1 MRAKF
6 LTTTNVTYWGTVLG
20 SNEGVYVLLGLCRR
34 NPYNSGRE
42 KNSNSSLATVG
53 RRVLASISRRGFT
66 APDSPESPRYYAS
79 SPYGVVRPHHL
90 GVFVTLRAGVISL
103 PER

>member
-1 MRAKF
+1 MRARQVMQYPGPPRVGADRSSSDQDG
-6 LTTTNVTYWGTVLG
+6 LLASGVLG
-20 SNEGVYVLLGLCRR
+20 RRLESPPSPALLSELDCGQHERFR
-34 NPYNSGRE
+34 D
-42 KNSNSSLATVG
+42 
-53 RRVLASISRRGFT
+53 
-66 APDSPESPRYYAS
+66 DSPESPHYYAS

>member
-1 MRAKF
+1 MKIVLYLHIVHHNLHQSLGPMTKCTLRGLVLRFWAI
-6 LTTTNVTYWGTVLG
+6 WGD
-20 SNEGVYVLLGLCRR
+20 LGL
-34 NPYNSGRE
+34 
-42 KNSNSSLATVG
+42 G

>member
-1 MRAKF
+1 MTVP
-6 LTTTNVTYWGTVLG
+6 LTVIAPHIGAVLDW
-20 SNEGVYVLLGLCRR
+20 LQL
-34 NPYNSGRE
+34 
-42 KNSNSSLATVG
+42 T
-53 RRVLASISRRGFT
+53 GFT
-66 APDSPESPRYYAS
+66 TPDSPESPRYYDP